1 MVSVIT
7 ASIGSASYFALNP
20 RQLESRAQA
29 VADQASC
36 RTVDTAIVGYLMNNG
51 EQPTTVGQLA
61 SYVRGDISKYRIVNG
76 LAEGPGCA
84 EIH

>member
-7 ASIGSASYFALNP
+7 ASIGGASYFALNP

-36 RTVDTAIVGYLMNNG
+36 RTVDTAIVGFLMNNG
-51 EQPTTVGQLA
+51 VQPTDVAQLTG
-61 SYVRGDISKYRIVNG
+61 YVRGDISKYRVVNG
-76 LAEGPGCA
+76 IAEGPGCA
-84 EIH
+84 EVH